1 MAKVFVC
8 IRATTYDWSQGGVSS
23 YLSID
28 IENVAGTV
36 EVAENWL
43 NKKRDSAPET
53 FRYKRSDV
61 VYEEWDRGELYIV
74 RFENDYHNSITNVRY
89 FIEEHEIE
97 E

>member
-8 IRATTYDWSQGGVSS
+8 IRATTYDWSQDGTSS

-28 IENVAGTV
+28 IEKVAGTV

-53 FRYKRSDV
+53 FRYQRSDV
-61 VYEEWDRGELYIV
+61 IYEEWDRGELYIV
-74 RFENDYHNSITNVRY
+74 RFENDYNNSITNVRY
-89 FIEEHEIE
+89 YIEEHEIE
-97 E
+97 G